1 MKIAIVFFTQ
11 TQDAEY
17 IAQMT
22 SELQTLRTNNPDYI
36 FDAFVYDDAAAP
48 LPAVPD
54 GVTYQQTTFERGDG
68 LNGLACLDGMLATC
82 ADVVASGYDIAFKA
96 SCDLALQKI
105 EWMLNERLN
114 HYDFIGIREN
124 MQDETPCYA
133 MNAKAI
139 GALQAL
145 LGDAVMRKRAA
156 IANQA
161 DAVIC
166 RLSTMIDCYTRFVDE
181 PRKPEPE
188 TNPPPSS
195 PTEQTSSILQKI
207 LLHQK

>member
-11 TQDAEY
+11 SQDAEY

-22 SELQTLRTNNPDYI
+22 SELETLRDNNPEYI

-54 GVTYQQTTFERGDG
+54 GVTYQQTTFERAGG
-68 LNGLACLDGMLATC
+68 LNGLACMDGMLEVC
-82 ADVVASGYDIAFKA
+82 ADVVASGYDLVFKA

-105 EWMLNERLN
+105 EWMLDESLA

-124 MQDETPCYA
+124 PQDETPCYA
-133 MNAKAI
+133 LNAKAI
-139 GALQAL
+139 AALQTL
-145 LGDAVMRKRAA
+145 LSDAVMRKRAA

-166 RLSTMIDCYTRFVDE
+166 RLSTMIDCHTRFVDE
-181 PRKPEPE
+181 PWKPEPE
-188 TNPPPSS
+188 A
-195 PTEQTSSILQKI
+195 E
-207 LLHQK
+207 